1 MKKHKRVHPPTS
13 LRVIRF
19 AFSKLG
25 PLLPRYFGNTAYKLW
40 FTTHRFKRPTIEN
53 TAASSAHRS
62 SININGVDVAVWRW
76 GEGRPVLF
84 IHGWSGRGTQVAHFL
99 KPLIASGYR
108 VISYDGPAHG
118 ETDGKQTSMLEIADV
133 VLALGEKYGPFHSTI
148 THSFGGMVLAYAST
162 LGYSAASAVCICPP
176 ATIDTI
182 LDNFQRSLQIP
193 DSVMAVMTRKLYDNY
208 GSNLEKRVSTLKNV
222 RTLSIPALI
231 IHDKDDMEIPWK
243 DGKAVADAWP
253 DSQFL
258 LTRGLGHRRILRNP
272 DTVLAVTEFI
282 KNS

>member
-1 MKKHKRVHPPTS
+1 
-13 LRVIRF
+13 
-19 AFSKLG
+19 
-25 PLLPRYFGNTAYKLW
+25 
-40 FTTHRFKRPTIEN
+40 
-53 TAASSAHRS
+53 
-62 SININGVDVAVWRW
+62 
-76 GEGRPVLF
+76 VLF

-99 KPLIASGYR
+99 EPLITSGYR

-133 VLALGEKYGPFHSTI
+133 VLALGEKYGPFHSTV

-162 LGYSAASAVCICPP
+162 LGFSTASAVCICPP

-222 RTLSIPALI
+222 RTLSIPTLI
-231 IHDKDDMEIPWK
+231 IHDKDDTDIPWK

-272 DTVLAVTEFI
+272 DTILAVTEFI